1 MPYVCS
7 VAKQLSLNARV
18 LLFKK
23 KKGIKEKVLLRG
35 SKQGANLNSRKKFR
49 YMKDGLF
56 VIKTEGNS
64 QAHSR
69 PSPRR
74 P

>member
-7 VAKQLSLNARV
+7 VAKQLSLNAKV

-23 KKGIKEKVLLRG
+23 KGIKERVLLLG

-56 VIKTEGNS
+56 VIKAEGNS
-64 QAHSR
+64 QTHSR
-69 PSPRR
+69 PSP
-74 P
+74 